1 MKIKTIMKIIEFCY
15 KYLAILPLGAIFTIL
30 FTVSALIILPFS
42 KEKAAKILYLHK
54 IFFKKGG

>member
-15 KYLAILPLGAIFTIL
+15 KYFAILPLGAIFTIL

-42 KEKAAKILYLHK
+42 KEKAAKTLY
-54 IFFKKGG
+54 